1 MDFSRL
7 VIAALFGYMLFSEI
21 PSVYTAIGAALIFTS
36 TVYIAQ
42 REARIARRQAAA
54 APVPD

>member
-1 MDFSRL
+1 

-42 REARIARRQAAA
+42 REARIARR
-54 APVPD
+54 